1 MEKVVNLKPYDRE
14 VAEDVFSVLFNH
26 IEHETEDGLQEVPA
40 ASYQLVVSA
49 LECLRWDVRG
59 EDREILKRATG
70 IVEELRDRQKMR
82 EWRRERRYMVK
93 PEYLDKWLVPGESAD
108 AIILGEEYIN
118 RLAYEWGVAVDDLME
133 QVEEI

>member
-26 IEHETEDGLQEVPA
+26 IEHETEAGLQEVPA

-82 EWRRERRYMVK
+82 EWRRK
-93 PEYLDKWLVPGESAD
+93 
-108 AIILGEEYIN
+108 
-118 RLAYEWGVAVDDLME
+118 GV
-133 QVEEI
+133 